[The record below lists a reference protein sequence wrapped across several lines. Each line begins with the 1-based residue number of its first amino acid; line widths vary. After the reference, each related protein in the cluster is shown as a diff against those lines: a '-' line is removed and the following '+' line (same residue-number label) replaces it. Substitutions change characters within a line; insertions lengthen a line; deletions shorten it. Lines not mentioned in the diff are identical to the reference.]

1 MKLRVRATFRSVYNL
16 TNETHSTCTVRRAIF
31 IFQLSRVFVVQKT
44 DGTTLGEYSS
54 VTRLSQFHLGFHL
67 LSPCESVFTVKNV
80 FRLQKKMNVPF
91 PTSTVSKL
99 EKILKY
105 LLCPQ
110 EMNWT
115 RKLLVKSM
123 SFFRGLNYRISHI
136 TRSYLISILW
146 VRKTV
151 CLMEIILSL
160 KVGWQQN
167 SRIFIYFVFCCFFFV
182 IKTLVLTFLIQL
194 FVEI

>member
-16 TNETHSTCTVRRAIF
+16 TNESHSTSTVRRAIF

-80 FRLQKKMNVPF
+80 LLGLQKKMTVPF
-91 PTSTVSKL
+91 LTSTVSKL
-99 EKILKY
+99 EQILKY

-110 EMNWT
+110 E
-115 RKLLVKSM
+115 
-123 SFFRGLNYRISHI
+123 
-136 TRSYLISILW
+136 
-146 VRKTV
+146 
-151 CLMEIILSL
+151 IIEHA
-160 KVGWQQN
+160 N
-167 SRIFIYFVFCCFFFV
+167 C
-182 IKTLVLTFLIQL
+182 
-194 FVEI
+194 